1 MYMCV
6 CKVSDMSLVVNLFI
20 LFVKVVFL
28 NKKVDTEHGD
38 VIICIKQHD
47 TECGERL
54 GHGLGSPD

>member
-1 MYMCV
+1 
-6 CKVSDMSLVVNLFI
+6 MSLVVNLFI

-28 NKKVDTEHGD
+28 NKKVDTDQGD